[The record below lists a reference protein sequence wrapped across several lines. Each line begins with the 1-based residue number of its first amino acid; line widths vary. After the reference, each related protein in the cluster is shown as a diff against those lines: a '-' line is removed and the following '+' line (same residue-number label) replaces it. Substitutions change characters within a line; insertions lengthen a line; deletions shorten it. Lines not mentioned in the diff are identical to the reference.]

1 MYKSPIEII
10 QEQMTMQMNM
20 EMENGILKAVQRYN
34 IDVDKEE
41 LLKALKYDR
50 EQYDKG
56 YQDGLNADKWIPCS
70 ERLSEEDVDVLACI
84 KDGYGNYYQT
94 VTYHHIVWQTEVGGM
109 YGEVIAWQPLPE
121 LYKGE

>member
-1 MYKSPIEII
+1 
-10 QEQMTMQMNM
+10 MTMQMNM

-70 ERLSEEDVDVLACI
+70 ERLPKDNQEVLIFADGNIEIDTYYDGEFEACCF
-84 KDGYGNYYQT
+84 YGN
-94 VTYHHIVWQTEVGGM
+94 
-109 YGEVIAWQPLPE
+109 EVIAWQPLPE
-121 LYKGE
+121 PYKGE